1 MTDSELIDTLLSLG
15 LADRYD
21 DVRKLP
27 GAGDHSSVCRFSA
40 EVRKKLNHFFNALDS
55 AGRSTL
61 AKAVSVYEDSVGG
74 LGSVTLLRGL
84 IENSQDSDRS
94 LLDWILKNTRSYSYY
109 SGGAKSIE
117 EYEQILAIAKSQR
130 EENFRKES
138 VRQNEAK
145 KKRAARAT
153 HNLSNAVRRGDIN
166 AVIGLLEQGAD
177 PSVSTVGDMTLIEF
191 AEAQGQDEISSKLK
205 QRVSG
210 D

>member
-1 MTDSELIDTLLSLG
+1 M
-15 LADRYD
+15 
-21 DVRKLP
+21 
-27 GAGDHSSVCRFSA
+27 
-40 EVRKKLNHFFNALDS
+40 
-55 AGRSTL
+55 
-61 AKAVSVYEDSVGG
+61 
-74 LGSVTLLRGL
+74 LRGL